1 MHINKIFLALFTI
14 PVVMLILPSSCSKT
28 GYTII
33 NTTADSA
40 SQIITANDEL
50 NISYELDQVVNE
62 SLLATT
68 LCNIAGGD
76 TSTWATGNALYTTIS
91 GAIID
96 TSHINDS
103 SQITI
108 TYFGKNGPQ
117 TKGRTGTA
125 TIHFTR
131 DNNGK
136 IIPWGMP
143 GAMVN
148 INFYQYEVIVLAT
161 NVSVWINGSAT
172 ITNTSGGLLKRPAN
186 VNLTGSD
193 SLQDKVDANIIF
205 TYNDNTSLIQTW
217 TWLMTQTRVF
227 NVQNSLLT
235 STIRGDSTAGVLA
248 GVSTSG
254 TTRLGNGFN
263 TQITIPVVQT
273 MSPGLILSNPISGEK
288 VIHGI
293 PEPVTLDYG
302 VSNNGTPTPSSPYG
316 YKMTWI
322 HNGGQ
327 AVTIV
332 PY

>member
-1 MHINKIFLALFTI
+1 MRISKLFLALFTL

-50 NISYELDQVVNE
+50 NINYELDQVINE

-68 LCNIAGGD
+68 QCYLTSGD
-76 TSTWATGNALYTTIS
+76 TVALGLNTTIS

-96 TSHINDS
+96 TSYINDS
-103 SQITI
+103 SLITV
-108 TYFGKNGPQ
+108 TYYGKNGQQ
-117 TKGRTGTA
+117 TKGRTGTV
-125 TIHFTR
+125 TINFVR

-136 IIPWGMP
+136 IIPWGKP
-143 GAMVN
+143 GATIN

-161 NVSVWINGSAT
+161 NVSVWMNGSAT
-172 ITNTSGGLLKRPAN
+172 VTNTSGGLLMRPGN
-186 VNLTGSD
+186 ITLPGSD

-227 NVQNSLLT
+227 NFQNSLLT
-235 STIRGDSTAGVLA
+235 STIRGDSTVGTLTGIA
-248 GVSTSG
+248 TSG
-254 TTRLGNGFN
+254 TTRLSIGFN

-273 MSPGLILSNPISGEK
+273 MSPGLILSNPLSGEK

-293 PEPVTLDYG
+293 PEPVTIDYG
-302 VSNNGTPTPSSPYG
+302 FNSNGTPAQNSSPYG